1 MQTVLR
7 VIDTYEAQLELEF
20 WEFQQS
26 AEQSSAEQTA
36 VAKEKEAQ
44 LEYQDDVKEEV
55 VTAATAV
62 GIKEEA
68 CDELTS
74 ASSLPV
80 VYTSE
85 ASSVTNDYST
95 FDPLG
100 GFFST
105 PHHPH
110 PAAITPASIPTQSIN
125 QWRLQG
131 GGRQVSDHSLLQSNF
146 GALGEEG
153 VDSRGQLQGQTQTLM
168 SEINNADDGGQP
180 QPEASDDILLQ
191 NNFGAIGIG
200 EEGVDSRGQLQG
212 QSQTLMSEINNADDG
227 EQPQPEASDDILLQ
241 SNFGAIGIGEEGV
254 GSTGQLQ
261 GQSQTLVMSVINNSD
276 DGGQPQPEASDDVLL
291 QSTFGALGEEGQQ
304 LQGQTH
310 ILMSQ
315 SNTDHG
321 VDQTNTD
328 ASAKRPIRNRI
339 PRRKRETQPPKSS
352 IPTSDVG
359 ADDANTNANLV
370 EINNSMCSAKEL
382 SRRGNERVS
391 LQKVLV
397 DYGLS
402 TQEFDGKV
410 AYKLKMLSEHNA
422 VQAIGELNAVPRETI
437 RNLQSYFM
445 GILNKYTKFQRL
457 GGQKQND
464 RMKMDVSFVFPIPWV
479 GVIVCN
485 IIAD

>member
-1 MQTVLR
+1 VQTVLR

-254 GSTGQLQ
+254 DSRGQLQGQSQTLMSEINNADDGEQPQPEASDDILLQSNFGAIGIGEEGVGSTGQLQ

-321 VDQTNTD
+321 VD
-328 ASAKRPIRNRI
+328 
-339 PRRKRETQPPKSS
+339 
-352 IPTSDVG
+352 
-359 ADDANTNANLV
+359 
-370 EINNSMCSAKEL
+370 
-382 SRRGNERVS
+382 
-391 LQKVLV
+391 
-397 DYGLS
+397 
-402 TQEFDGKV
+402 
-410 AYKLKMLSEHNA
+410 
-422 VQAIGELNAVPRETI
+422 
-437 RNLQSYFM
+437 
-445 GILNKYTKFQRL
+445 
-457 GGQKQND
+457 
-464 RMKMDVSFVFPIPWV
+464 
-479 GVIVCN
+479 
-485 IIAD
+485 

>member
-1 MQTVLR
+1 MLR

-146 GALGEEG
+146 GAL
-153 VDSRGQLQGQTQTLM
+153 
-168 SEINNADDGGQP
+168 
-180 QPEASDDILLQ
+180 
-191 NNFGAIGIG
+191 G